1 MCKLLEA
8 DTSSMSKACYE
19 TASGPEIHML
29 DTENIL
35 DAEEV
40 RIKAV
45 DVGVQTEVRTK
56 TAHIQITDYTKDY
69 IHQEVRHYIYTLR

>member
-1 MCKLLEA
+1 MHKLLEA
-8 DTSSMSKACYE
+8 DAPSMSKTCYE

-40 RIKAV
+40 RMKPV
-45 DVGVQTEVRTK
+45 DVGVQTEVSTNC
-56 TAHIQITDYTKDY
+56 THPDYTKDY
-69 IHQEVRHYIYTLR
+69 IKR

>member
-1 MCKLLEA
+1 MDA
-8 DTSSMSKACYE
+8 PSTSKACYE

-40 RIKAV
+40 RIKPV
-45 DVGVQTEVRTK
+45 DVRVQTEIRTK
-56 TAHIQITDYTKDY
+56 TPPIQITPRTTSRGEIY
-69 IHQEVRHYIYTLR
+69 YIYPSLSTF